1 VLGKISLGDLFTH
14 VFEIRQSGFIGK
26 PRREYFEK
34 ALRTLGVSID
44 EVLFIDD
51 YPNYVQGFIA
61 LGGKALLYD
70 EEDTHQD
77 SPLPR
82 ICNLKELTDYI

>member
-1 VLGKISLGDLFTH
+1 LEKIGLGDLFTH
-14 VFEIRQSGFIGK
+14 VFEIRQNGFIGK

-34 ALRTLGVSID
+34 ALHTLGVSID

-51 YPNYVQGFIA
+51 YPNYVAGFIA

-70 EEDTHQD
+70 EEDTHED
-77 SPLPR
+77 SHLPR
-82 ICNLKELTDYI
+82 ILNLKELVHYI